1 VTENSN
7 SPSDQSKT
15 GKGGVLLAVERAKE
29 DRKIKLWHSRIAF
42 IKKGHT
48 LMQNKLYSEAAV
60 VYEKYLKIL
69 EIIFECPPGG
79 LTPEMFKESAK
90 TAELSMVT
98 STYWDLLRIYDT
110 SDAYG
115 SRQQK
120 AANQLAKFA
129 PLTPLFPDL
138 IKKAQAYQKQ
148 CRHPDVVKSFIVTAT
163 KQNPRCFIA
172 TSAFESRQ
180 AQEVIFL
187 KNWRDQYLKKHSWGR
202 VFIFAYYKI
211 SPRIA
216 CALDKHNFLKAPI
229 RLLLRAVIKCVS
241 LFL

>member
-1 VTENSN
+1 MTENSN

-42 IKKGHT
+42 IKKGHQ

-98 STYWDLLRIYDT
+98 SAYWDLLRIYDT

-115 SRQQK
+115 KRQQK
-120 AANQLAKFA
+120 AADQLAKFA

-138 IKKAQAYQKQ
+138 IKRAQAYQKQ
-148 CRHPDVVKSFIVTAT
+148 SRHPDVIKSFIVSAT

-180 AQEVIFL
+180 AYEVQFL
-187 KNWRDQYLKKHSWGR
+187 KAWRDQYLKYHQVGR
-202 VFIFAYYKI
+202 HFIKLYYKF
-211 SPRIA
+211 SPHIA
-216 CALDKHNFLKAPI
+216 CALDKHKYMKAPI
-229 RLLLRAVIKCVS
+229 RVLLRAVIKCVS
-241 LFL
+241 FFL